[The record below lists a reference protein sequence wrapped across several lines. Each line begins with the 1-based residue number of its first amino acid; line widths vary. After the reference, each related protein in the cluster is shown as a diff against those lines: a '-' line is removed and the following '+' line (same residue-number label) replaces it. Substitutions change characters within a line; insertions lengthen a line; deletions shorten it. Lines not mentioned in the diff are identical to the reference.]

1 MELKK
6 LLALGLALG
15 LSVGSVGCTNKKGE
29 TTTDNNTNTTQNST
43 TTQDNGYLNTEY
55 ANTYSGLYT
64 NNISPLNNY
73 AMYSSVDEVNN
84 AYKTKEYPGN
94 EKYLSEVKAAYQD
107 SKEKLQAFVNG
118 LKNDAKT
125 DDAKLKE
132 ANQELIDEGED
143 LIEEIDE
150 KISRLDTIPKD
161 AYNKSQDEFIK
172 LVDDTTK
179 VENDV
184 RSEFDKMIKYMNN
197 MLGIDTTSNNGKNK

>member
-15 LSVGSVGCTNKKGE
+15 LSVGSVGCTNNKGQ
-29 TTTDNNTNTTQNST
+29 TTTDNNTNATKNNT

-84 AYKTKEYPGN
+84 VYKTKEYPGN

-125 DDAKLKE
+125 DDEKLKE

-143 LIEEIDE
+143 LIDEIDE
-150 KISRLDTIPKD
+150 KIKKLDTIPKD
-161 AYNKSQDEFIK
+161 AYNKSQDEFIR
-172 LVDDTTK
+172 LVDDTTR

-184 RSEFDKMIKYMNN
+184 KSEFDKMIKDMNN